1 MKISKIDLAGRTF
14 DEIFEG
20 IAPEKIA
27 CCNWAEDFPY
37 APDVTFK
44 MFHTG
49 DKLYI
54 RFDVEEQ
61 YTAARIT
68 EDNGDV
74 WTDSCCEFFFSLDG
88 KAYYNIE
95 CNCIGRML
103 CGHYTEK
110 GAPALRAGAEI
121 LSQVERIT
129 SLGYEPFEERVG
141 DNKWSLVLIVP
152 PTIFHQD
159 KIESWEGLNL
169 KINLYKIGDNLSKP
183 HYLSWQPI
191 ALPKPCYH
199 CPEFFTAVELE

>member
-1 MKISKIDLAGRTF
+1 MKIAKIDLAGRTL
-14 DEIFEG
+14 EEVFEG
-20 IAPEKIA
+20 ITPEKIA
-27 CCNWAEDFPY
+27 CCNWAEEFPY
-37 APDVTFK
+37 SPNVTFR

-49 DKLYI
+49 EKLYL

-88 KAYYNIE
+88 KAYYHIE
-95 CNCIGRML
+95 CSCIGRML
-103 CGHYTEK
+103 CGYYAEK
-110 GAPALRAGAEI
+110 GAPALRAGADI

-129 SLGYEPFEERVG
+129 SLGTEPFEERVG
-141 DNKWSLVLIVP
+141 DNKWSLMLAVP

-159 KIESWEGLNL
+159 KIESWDGLKL

-191 ALPKPCYH
+191 SLPQPCFH
-199 CPEFFTAVELE
+199 CPEYFTSVELE